1 MTTSKIEAPKRAQQ
15 LQHIL
20 QRCKEI
26 NPEVYETARQM
37 RLVLSLSESSLLTLL
52 LTVVEMG
59 KLIKQLHE
67 MSNTDPLDGASSR
80 LDGPNSML
88 LRVLMQ
94 DLDQTLPV
102 RQEGQLRTFGNVCD
116 ATVSEQNIEVM
127 NSLNSF
133 GQLMLNPNLLFTNNK
148 K

>member
-15 LQHIL
+15 LQHML

-59 KLIKQLHE
+59 KLVKQLHE
-67 MSNTDPLDGASSR
+67 MA
-80 LDGPNSML
+80 
-88 LRVLMQ
+88 
-94 DLDQTLPV
+94 
-102 RQEGQLRTFGNVCD
+102 
-116 ATVSEQNIEVM
+116 
-127 NSLNSF
+127 
-133 GQLMLNPNLLFTNNK
+133 NP
-148 K
+148 